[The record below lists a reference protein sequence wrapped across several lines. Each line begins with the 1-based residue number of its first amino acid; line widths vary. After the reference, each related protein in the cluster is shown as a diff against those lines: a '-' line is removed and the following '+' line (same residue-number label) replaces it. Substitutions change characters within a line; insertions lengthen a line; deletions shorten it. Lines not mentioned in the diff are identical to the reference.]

1 MKFIFYIHVF
11 KNIIFIKNKKL
22 KNIIFNLYLII
33 SEMEESELDLILTP
47 D

>member
-1 MKFIFYIHVF
+1 MNPI
-11 KNIIFIKNKKL
+11 

-33 SEMEESELDLILTP
+33 SEMEESELDLDLTS